1 MTSTSSSDSPQQQ
14 AAAELAQRH
23 TQQQRGERLPLSLRP
38 GSIEDALQ
46 IQALVPSLSG
56 ETIAGWKCGIPSDG
70 RVVLAP
76 IFASRVFKNDSSIS
90 LLPLH
95 GMARIEPELAFVLGQ
110 DLPPREAAY
119 GMQDVDQAVSACHIA
134 LELIGS
140 RYLEP
145 ETAEYT
151 EHLAD
156 GLYNQGCVLGPQL
169 ASDYLG
175 NEPSLINIEIQTQAQ
190 TIQQLRG
197 EHPAGFPRQP
207 LYWLAEFL
215 RSQGMGLRQ
224 GQFVITGSYAGS
236 PDVPLHVPV
245 SVRFGKLGVMQLQFK
260 PR

>member
-1 MTSTSSSDSPQQQ
+1 MTSKSPATAQQQQ

-23 TQQQRGERLPLSLRP
+23 TQQQRGDRLPLSLRP

-46 IQALVPSLSG
+46 IQALVPSLLN
-56 ETIAGWKCGIPSDG
+56 ETIAGWKCGIPCDG
-70 RVVLAP
+70 RVILAP
-76 IFASRVFKNDSSIS
+76 IFASRVFRSESQVS
-90 LLPLH
+90 LLPLQ
-95 GMARIEPELAFVLGQ
+95 GMARIEPELAFILGQ
-110 DLPPREAAY
+110 DLPPREATY

-156 GLYNQGCVLGPQL
+156 GLYNQGCVLGPPL
-169 ASDYLG
+169 AAEYLR
-175 NEPSLINIEIQTQAQ
+175 NEPSCLDIEIQTQAQ

-215 RSQGMGLRQ
+215 RSQGLGLRQ

-236 PDVPLHVPV
+236 PDVPLQMPV
-245 SVRFGKLGVMQLQFK
+245 SVRFVKLGVIHLQFTQG
-260 PR
+260 